1 MEKKKTLDYLFIT
14 WGKPFSSSS
23 GAVNK
28 QIYYIANSLARDG
41 ATVGILYMS
50 YSYISNLYGFSKKN
64 SRMDIFK
71 GIAGRILYSKM
82 LGKIYLNRMRRHS
95 EVLIDD
101 RILFF
106 LSNYKLPALKIKRLV
121 TSYWWGVLV
130 PDKRNM
136 VENIYFLLYHDYS
149 VDIQN
154 SNPENLKYLSKAN
167 SISRKIAVNP
177 LINKNFD
184 QNIPLVKEGIN
195 LDEYKSS
202 IDFDSKDKLLML
214 VPLRLNPAKGA
225 KYAIDALKL
234 IHNKYPDISISAFGD
249 YNLPLPEYIQF
260 HYNINQKSLKKLYGD
275 ATFFILPSIEE
286 GIPEPLIEAMAS
298 GCVTISTAC
307 GGPET
312 VIVHGQ
318 NGFLVPIKNPEKIFW
333 QFAILMEERIDLKR
347 ISESA
352 KATAME
358 YDINKTYT
366 EFLDAIKFYES

>member
-154 SNPENLKYLSKAN
+154 SNPENLKYLSKAY

-177 LINKNFD
+177 LINKKFD
-184 QNIPLVKEGIN
+184 QNFPLVK
-195 LDEYKSS
+195 
-202 IDFDSKDKLLML
+202 
-214 VPLRLNPAKGA
+214 
-225 KYAIDALKL
+225 
-234 IHNKYPDISISAFGD
+234 
-249 YNLPLPEYIQF
+249 
-260 HYNINQKSLKKLYGD
+260 
-275 ATFFILPSIEE
+275 
-286 GIPEPLIEAMAS
+286 
-298 GCVTISTAC
+298 
-307 GGPET
+307 
-312 VIVHGQ
+312 
-318 NGFLVPIKNPEKIFW
+318 
-333 QFAILMEERIDLKR
+333 
-347 ISESA
+347 
-352 KATAME
+352 
-358 YDINKTYT
+358 
-366 EFLDAIKFYES
+366 